1 MRVYALLCKL
11 HHKVNIVSTCS
22 QHHESL
28 PPLPFPPPTY
38 PTNPPHTQ
46 APSPGSDR
54 HGGGPDRWRLRR
66 RARTGGGS
74 VSGLL
79 PTRRCR
85 RLRRRAPPG
94 PAALSPGSD
103 RHGARPRALPTL
115 HRCRLRRRA
124 PPGPAALSPGSD
136 RHGGGPDRWRL
147 RRRALTGGGSVSGL
161 IPGPPVP
168 ATLLH
173 VRTAPTPVG
182 KVTTLLHVRTA
193 PTPVG
198 KVTPRIPHTPGRK
211 PGSVFSQPSLG
222 HLSGCGRAARQQ

>member
-1 MRVYALLCKL
+1 MFPASRILAPFAP
-11 HHKVNIVSTCS
+11 I
-22 QHHESL
+22 
-28 PPLPFPPPTY
+28 PPGD
-38 PTNPPHTQ
+38 NPHTLQ
-46 APSPGSDR
+46 APSPGLDQ
-54 HGGGPDRWRLRR
+54 WRLRLRTPTDPASPSPPSPGPSRPGGAVAGLGPARGQSPGSYRPCIAVASVAGPLPARWRCR
-66 RARTGGGS
+66 RARTGTEGA
-74 VSGLL
+74 
-79 PTRRCR
+79 PTC
-85 RLRRRAPPG
+85 
-94 PAALSPGSD
+94 
-103 RHGARPRALPTL
+103 
-115 HRCRLRRRA
+115 
-124 PPGPAALSPGSD
+124 
-136 RHGGGPDRWRL
+136 
-147 RRRALTGGGSVSGL
+147 GGSVSGL